1 MRIGCSLFDFARNE
15 WTKAVIDY
23 WKNEIAND
31 ILYRKSK
38 RIQISLWYFYI
49 KDAIKYGWITIKNE
63 ILICKVWFEYQDSI
77 TYYPIIEKL
86 FKDRLSLNKRIH
98 RRKL

>member
-38 RIQISLWYFYI
+38 RIQIFLWYFQL
-49 KDAIKYGWITIKNE
+49 KDAIKYGWITILDKFDSNIVSPSFDE
-63 ILICKVWFEYQDSI
+63 NILS
-77 TYYPIIEKL
+77 
-86 FKDRLSLNKRIH
+86 N
-98 RRKL
+98 